1 MKKRVLSMF
10 MALALCLT
18 LLPAPVRAAEDTPES
33 GAIVQQE
40 QQEEISPA
48 VSEQAGMRKRTVQ
61 RVTRKIPVP
70 LTPVALRTVK
80 QMRPRAARMKTPGT
94 MRTRRYPL
102 CRR

>member
-48 VSEQAGMRKRTVQ
+48 VSCLLYTSPSPRD
-61 RVTRKIPVP
+61 TR
-70 LTPVALRTVK
+70 
-80 QMRPRAARMKTPGT
+80 
-94 MRTRRYPL
+94 
-102 CRR
+102 

>member
-10 MALALCLT
+10 MVLALCLT
-18 LLPAPVRAAEDTPES
+18 LLPAPVRAAEDTPDPNRLER
-33 GAIVQQE
+33 
-40 QQEEISPA
+40 
-48 VSEQAGMRKRTVQ
+48 MRKRTVQ

>member
-40 QQEEISPA
+40 QE
-48 VSEQAGMRKRTVQ
+48 
-61 RVTRKIPVP
+61 
-70 LTPVALRTVK
+70 ALGK
-80 QMRPRAARMKTPGT
+80 
-94 MRTRRYPL
+94 
-102 CRR
+102 